1 MSEHTAQD
9 SDSPVVF
16 AQYETIEQQQ
26 ESYVVGMWTFLVTEI
41 MFFGG
46 MFLVYVLYRSQYSAV
61 WADMSMELNYKW
73 GGLNTVILLV
83 SSFFVAMAVRCAQ
96 LNRTRAQLNYIGL
109 TIACAF
115 GFLGIKYIE
124 YSDKIKHGL
133 FPDWAFVAPDGIEA
147 GPARLFM
154 SLYFAMTGLHGIHV
168 LLGIIV
174 FTVLILMV
182 RAKAPCIS
190 DHIPTEMIGLYWH
203 FVDLV
208 WIFLYPLFYL
218 IPKINP

>member
-1 MSEHTAQD
+1 MSEHLAKD
-9 SDSPVVF
+9 PEAPVVF
-16 AQYETIEQQQ
+16 GQYETIEQQH
-26 ESYVVGMWTFLVTEI
+26 ESYIVGMWTFLVTEI

-46 MFLVYVLYRSQYSAV
+46 MFLVYVLYRSMYSNA
-61 WADMSMELNYKW
+61 WAQMSLELDFWW
-73 GGLNTVILLV
+73 GGLNTAVLLV

-96 LNRTRAQLNYIGL
+96 LKRIRAQLNYIGL
-109 TIACAF
+109 TIVCACI
-115 GFLGIKYIE
+115 FLVVKAIE
-124 YSDKIKHGL
+124 YTGKWEHNL
-133 FPDWAFVAPDGIEA
+133 FPNWAFIAPDGIEA

-168 LLGIIV
+168 LVGIIV
-174 FTVLILMV
+174 FVVLILMV
-182 RAKAPCIS
+182 RAKAPSIS

-218 IPKINP
+218 IPAINP